1 MVKIA
6 FPATIVSAFLF
17 SDVAK
22 AELSGCAQ
30 NLAYQLTNVF
40 QVGQIKFQYSNCKKD
55 NEGKGYAAGIA
66 NFCTGTGDA
75 QDVIQAY
82 HNITGGNDE
91 FTKLDKVLAERA
103 ESGSGS
109 TKFWSAQGTVF
120 DKLYFTPSQN
130 WADSL
135 GLKLSVSQA
144 ALYDTAVSCGA
155 SNNTGSLGGI
165 IKATNKN
172 VTADITGDSG
182 NMLKINGHSIDEI
195 KWLNKFLDARAK
207 YENEGQSNVHIKS
220 FKYIIKLKEYS
231 WEHEIQVLNDKGKPG
246 NVTCDNTYLPYPDQK
261 TSPLAT
267 CGNN

>member
-109 TKFWSAQGTVF
+109 T
-120 DKLYFTPSQN
+120 
-130 WADSL
+130 
-135 GLKLSVSQA
+135 
-144 ALYDTAVSCGA
+144 
-155 SNNTGSLGGI
+155 
-165 IKATNKN
+165 
-172 VTADITGDSG
+172 
-182 NMLKINGHSIDEI
+182 
-195 KWLNKFLDARAK
+195 
-207 YENEGQSNVHIKS
+207 
-220 FKYIIKLKEYS
+220 
-231 WEHEIQVLNDKGKPG
+231 
-246 NVTCDNTYLPYPDQK
+246 
-261 TSPLAT
+261 
-267 CGNN
+267 